1 MKKLFI
7 GLLMVGLI
15 SCQKN
20 TASEV
25 QKTEQPLPTVAA
37 APADLINPALLGAF
51 GVLPAQF
58 ENTANPLNED
68 KINLGRKLYFDTRL
82 SVNNSISCN
91 SCHKLDGYGVDGQ
104 KTSLGHKGERGDRNS
119 PTVYNAAGHFL
130 QFWDGRAKDVE
141 EQAKGPVLNP
151 VEMGMKDETSVVA
164 VLKSDPVYVEAFK
177 KVFPED
183 AEPLSYNNMGRAI
196 GAFERKLVTPSRW
209 DAYLGGN
216 KEALTEAEKKGFNKF
231 TETGCQTCH
240 NGPLVGG
247 GMFMKLGLVTPWP
260 DSHDLGRFKV
270 TNNEADKMLFKVPSL
285 RNIEKTAPYFHDG
298 SVATLNEA
306 VEKMA
311 LHQLGKTLAKD
322 DVDSI
327 VTWLKSLTGELPA
340 DYIKK
345 P

>member
-1 MKKLFI
+1 MKKIII
-7 GLLMVGLI
+7 GLSFLTLLA
-15 SCQKN
+15 CQKAPVGDAPKADQLN
-20 TASEV
+20 AVAVTA
-25 QKTEQPLPTVAA
+25 TT
-37 APADLINPALLGAF
+37 DLINPALLGAF
-51 GVLPAQF
+51 AALPTQYG
-58 ENTANPLNED
+58 NPANSINDD

-82 SVNNSISCN
+82 SVSNTISCN
-91 SCHKLDGYGVDGQ
+91 SCHKLDAYGVDGE

-130 QFWDGRAKDVE
+130 QFWDGRAQDVE

-151 VEMGMKDETSVVA
+151 VEMGMKDEAAVLV

-177 KVFPED
+177 KAFPED
-183 AEPLSYNNMGRAI
+183 AEPLTYNNMGRAI

-209 DAYLGGN
+209 DDYLSGN
-216 KEALTEAEKKGFNKF
+216 KGALTEAEKKGFIKF

-240 NGPLVGG
+240 NGALVGG

-260 DSHDLGRFKV
+260 YATDLGRFKV

-311 LHQLGKTLAKD
+311 LHQLGKTLAKE

-327 VTWLKSLTGELPA
+327 VTWLKSLTGELPT

>member
-1 MKKLFI
+1 MKKIII
-7 GLLMVGLI
+7 GLSFLTVLA
-15 SCQKN
+15 CQKAPVGDAPKADQLN
-20 TASEV
+20 AVAVTA
-25 QKTEQPLPTVAA
+25 TT
-37 APADLINPALLGAF
+37 DLINPAQLAAF
-51 GVLPAQF
+51 ATLPVHYH
-58 ENTANPLNED
+58 NSTNDLNED

-82 SVNNSISCN
+82 SVSNTISCN
-91 SCHKLDGYGVDGQ
+91 SCHKLDAYGVDGE

-130 QFWDGRAKDVE
+130 QFWDGRAQDVE

-151 VEMGMKDETSVVA
+151 VEMGMKDEAAVLV

-177 KVFPED
+177 KAFPED
-183 AEPLSYNNMGRAI
+183 AEPLTYNNMGRAI

-209 DAYLGGN
+209 DDYLSGN
-216 KEALTEAEKKGFNKF
+216 KGALTEAEKKGFNKF

-240 NGPLVGG
+240 NGALVGG

-260 DSHDLGRFKV
+260 YVTDLGRFKV

-311 LHQLGKTLAKD
+311 LHQLGKTLAKE

-327 VTWLKSLTGELPA
+327 VTWLKSLTGELPT